1 MDQSNTYTYINE
13 LTDLLKE
20 IDLLVQEKQKKELV
34 FESVKTEFQKANN
47 DLDLTNVN
55 IQTLNKVLWYCI
67 EKRCDPTQAKLM
79 MSLDDPN
86 DYSNKLRGSRVNSLS
101 NYSAF
106 KETKTKK
113 KSWWKSFFHKKES
126 CITGHQ
132 DLLMKYS
139 AGHQDG
145 GIIQLSGVDRGILAG
160 LRRAS
165 CVFMG

>member
-1 MDQSNTYTYINE
+1 MDQSNTYVNE

-55 IQTLNKVLWYCI
+55 LQTLNKVLWYCI

-79 MSLDDPN
+79 MSLDDIAPN
-86 DYSNKLRGSRVNSLS
+86 DYRNKLPGSRVNSLLDYTES
-101 NYSAF
+101 YF

-113 KSWWKSFFHKKES
+113 KSWWKSLFHKKES
-126 CITGHQ
+126 TLTPAEYFLKNG
-132 DLLMKYS
+132 K
-139 AGHQDG
+139 
-145 GIIQLSGVDRGILAG
+145 
-160 LRRAS
+160 
-165 CVFMG
+165 